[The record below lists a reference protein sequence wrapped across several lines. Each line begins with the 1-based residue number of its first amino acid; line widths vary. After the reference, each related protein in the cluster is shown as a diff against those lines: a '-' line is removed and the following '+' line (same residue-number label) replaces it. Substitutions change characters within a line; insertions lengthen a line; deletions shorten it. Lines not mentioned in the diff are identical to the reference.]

1 MDKSLHF
8 TQFGSFQLPME
19 DVSKASDS
27 SLSSDQ
33 ILMLD
38 IATGNQV
45 AMGKL
50 IDEWKDSVFR
60 FFDRSLHNKADAE
73 DLTQRVFIKLYHSAP
88 KYQPKAKFSTYLF
101 TIARNLLIDEINK
114 NNRKQTVSFEEE
126 WIKNE
131 VKEPSEEVS
140 EIYEIIEFAMRG
152 MPEFQCTALLLRV
165 QRELSYSEIADV
177 MKVSESR
184 VKTWIHRARLFLK
197 KSLEESELK

>member
-8 TQFGSFQLPME
+8 TQFGSFQLAME

-114 NNRKQTVSFEEE
+114 NNRQQTVSFEDE

-165 QRELSYSEIADV
+165 QKELSYSEIADV

-184 VKTWIHRARLFLK
+184 
-197 KSLEESELK
+197 S

>member
-126 WIKNE
+126 WINNE

-165 QRELSYSEIADV
+165 QKELSYSEIADV

-184 VKTWIHRARLFLK
+184 IKTWIHRARLFLK

>member
-8 TQFGSFQLPME
+8 TQFGSFQLAME
-19 DVSKASDS
+19 DIGKASDS

-33 ILMLD
+33 ILMLE

-45 AMGKL
+45 SMGQL
-50 IDEWKDSVFR
+50 IDQWKDSVFR

-131 VKEPSEEVS
+131 VNESSEGVS

-165 QRELSYSEIADV
+165 QKELSYSEIADI

-197 KSLEESELK
+197 KSLEESEV

>member
-1 MDKSLHF
+1 MDKSLHLTRFGHFQF
-8 TQFGSFQLPME
+8 TME

-27 SLSSDQ
+27 SLSIDQ
-33 ILMLD
+33 ALMLD
-38 IATGNQV
+38 VATGNQV
-45 AMGKL
+45 AMEKL
-50 IDEWKDSVFR
+50 IDNWKDSVFR

-73 DLTQRVFIKLYHSAP
+73 DLTQRVFIKVYYSAS

-114 NNRKQTVSFEEE
+114 NNRQQTVSFEDG
-126 WIKNE
+126 WINNE
-131 VKEPSEEVS
+131 AEEPSGEES

>member
-1 MDKSLHF
+1 MDKRLHF
-8 TQFGSFQLPME
+8 TQFGSFQLAME

-126 WIKNE
+126 WINNE

-165 QRELSYSEIADV
+165 QKELSYSEIADV

-184 VKTWIHRARLFLK
+184 IKTWIHRARLFLK

>member
-1 MDKSLHF
+1 MDKGLHF
-8 TQFGSFQLPME
+8 TQFGSFQLAME

-33 ILMLD
+33 ILMLE

-45 AMGKL
+45 SMGQL
-50 IDEWKDSVFR
+50 IDQWKDSVFR

-131 VKEPSEEVS
+131 VNESSEWVS

-165 QRELSYSEIADV
+165 QKELSYSEIADI

-197 KSLEESELK
+197 K